1 MGNPMTILHCASEM
15 RCLLKGC
22 EVRLNVDRECECS

>member
-1 MGNPMTILHCASEM
+1 MGNSMTILHCVSEM

-22 EVRLNVDRECECS
+22 EVRLNVDRRECS